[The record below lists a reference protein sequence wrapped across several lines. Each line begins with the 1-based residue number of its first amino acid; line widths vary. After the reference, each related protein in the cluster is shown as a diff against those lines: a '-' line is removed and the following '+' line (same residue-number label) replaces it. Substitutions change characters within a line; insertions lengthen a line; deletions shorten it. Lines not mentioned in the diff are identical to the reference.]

1 MDGNEILPFVEP
13 IYRFSC
19 KRLSDRQDAEDLA
32 GEILLYILDGI
43 GKYKIESLEAWVWR
57 IAHNRYAHFAREKA
71 RRKAVLSDKEL
82 YEVEDYCQI
91 DEEELEEEYE
101 PVFRCLH
108 TLSADYRNIFVDY
121 YIGEM
126 SVKQLS
132 QKYSL
137 PETTVK
143 WRLNV
148 GRSRIRERIGMKRM
162 DKVYQRINWNTDCCN
177 GSIDTDRYLGTQL
190 ARAVC
195 RAAYE
200 EPLTVEEISLCTGIP
215 TMYIEDELPR
225 LEYGDAVR
233 KIGNKY
239 GTDFILLRLR
249 DRAAMNA
256 VLEPMVQAAADCYEE
271 LLWGQD
277 RNISQIGFYG
287 RDFGMERLGHILV
300 PYLIRQKIRELK
312 EKRLKLPDGEYP
324 PRKDG
329 GYGWYIVE
337 ETPDD
342 REMGWEHEAGCNVA
356 GDDSGSRSQN
366 GKLFMYYY
374 WQAQYFDAEVYHHG
388 GIRWLTV
395 SGIPEKCRDGVLPEG
410 ALARQD
416 AVRLLE
422 KNLIKKDG
430 AGYRLNFPCFTT
442 QQFQD
447 FCALFEGGDSRLDKL
462 LADWIL
468 NVRSS
473 FEGFVPKRLHGQI
486 NQWLSVYC
494 NELVSYVVE
503 ELIRRGRL
511 EGALQEETGVNRP
524 MTNGVFCIQGGYI
537 CP

>member
-19 KRLSDRQDAEDLA
+19 KRLNDRQDAEDLA

-57 IAHNRYAHFAREKA
+57 IAHNRYAHFIREKA
-71 RRKAVLSDKEL
+71 RRKAVLSEKEL
-82 YEVEDYCQI
+82 YELEDYFQI
-91 DEEELEEEYE
+91 DEEALEEYE

-132 QKYSL
+132 QKYLL

-148 GRSRIRERIGMKRM
+148 GRSRIRERIGMKQM

-177 GSIDTDRYLGTQL
+177 GSVDTDRYLGTQV
-190 ARAVC
+190 ARAIC

-215 TMYIEDELPR
+215 AMYIEDELPR

-233 KIGNKY
+233 RIGNKY
-239 GTDFILLRLR
+239 GTDFIIFRLQ
-249 DRAAMNA
+249 DQTALNA
-256 VLEPMVQAAADCYEE
+256 VLEPMVQAAADCYEK
-271 LLWGQD
+271 LLWGRD
-277 RNISQIGFYG
+277 GDFSGIGFYG

-300 PYLIRQKIRELK
+300 PYLIRRKIRDLK
-312 EKRLKLPDGEYP
+312 ENRLKLPDGEYP

-329 GYGWYIVE
+329 GYGWFIVE
-337 ETPDD
+337 ETLDE
-342 REMGWEHEAGCNVA
+342 RETGRENEAGCDAA
-356 GDDSGSRSQN
+356 GDDSGSRSEE

-374 WQAQYFDAEVYHHG
+374 WLAQYFDAGVYHHG
-388 GIRWLTV
+388 GIRWLTA
-395 SGIPEKCRDGVLPEG
+395 SGIPGKCRDGAVPEG
-410 ALARQD
+410 ALSQQE

-442 QQFQD
+442 GQFQE
-447 FCALFEGGDSRLDKL
+447 FCALFEDGDSRLDKL
-462 LADWIL
+462 LADGIL
-468 NVRSS
+468 SIRRS

-486 NQWLSVYC
+486 NQWLFTYC
-494 NELVSYVVE
+494 NDLVGYVVE

-511 EGALQEETGVNRP
+511 AGVQREETGICRP
-524 MTNGVFCIQGGYI
+524 MTNGVFCILGSYI